1 MADSAPTTSFEI
13 GDDFAALGDFDT
25 APDNGTSTPVCAKP
39 NCFEHVTK
47 PARGRTPKFCDEHK
61 ATGPGSKPGAEMPKK
76 SAGSWAQANA
86 VENALNQLFSYAGMG
101 LTLVNPADAN
111 AVITGGP
118 AVSAALVELAR
129 SDKKLRGY
137 LEMLAAPGKYG
148 ALAMAVLGIVIPILV
163 NHGVIKELSFFSAPS
178 N

>member
-1 MADSAPTTSFEI
+1 MSTTSFEI
-13 GDDFAALGDFDT
+13 DDDFQALGEADT
-25 APDNGTSTPVCAKP
+25 APEGFGAVNPLCAKP
-39 NCFEHVTK
+39 KCFNEVTK
-47 PARGRTPKFCDEHK
+47 PARGRMPKFCDEHK
-61 ATGPGSKPGAEMPKK
+61 ATRGTPSTTDGPPKK

-101 LTLVNPADAN
+101 LQLAPDPKLGKDGQILAQ
-111 AVITGGP
+111 GGP

-148 ALAMAVLGIVIPILV
+148 ALTMAVAGIVIPVLV
-163 NHGVIKELSFFSAPS
+163 NHGVIKELSFFEMPK
-178 N
+178 

>member
-1 MADSAPTTSFEI
+1 VGFRYSVVAS
-13 GDDFAALGDFDT
+13 DFFKGGSYDGQGVLH
-25 APDNGTSTPVCAKP
+25 PYKP
-39 NCFEHVTK
+39 
-47 PARGRTPKFCDEHK
+47 
-61 ATGPGSKPGAEMPKK
+61 
-76 SAGSWAQANA
+76 
-86 VENALNQLFSYAGMG
+86 
-101 LTLVNPADAN
+101 
-111 AVITGGP
+111 
-118 AVSAALVELAR
+118 ALVELAR